1 MENKISMVAKFP
13 KHIRPLADRIIIYRD
28 QGDDT
33 FGGRGIIHVPDNK
46 KFKKTKGTVVAVG
59 NGKYFKDM
67 EVAMELNPGDRVV
80 YNKYTGVEVYFNI
93 AGVST

>member
-13 KHIRPLADRIIIYRD
+13 KHIRPLADRIIIYPD

-67 EVAMELNPGDRVV
+67 IIISPAVIIPIKSIFLKSISNFRLISA
-80 YNKYTGVEVYFNI
+80 
-93 AGVST
+93 